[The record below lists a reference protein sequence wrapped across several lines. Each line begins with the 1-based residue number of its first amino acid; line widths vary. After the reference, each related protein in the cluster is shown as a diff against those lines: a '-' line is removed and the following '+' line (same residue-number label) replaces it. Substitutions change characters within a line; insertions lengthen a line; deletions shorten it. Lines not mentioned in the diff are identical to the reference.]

1 MIEAREG
8 YDEGAAQAYL
18 DAHTAHPLF
27 EETKPNFERLLEK
40 VRKSGLFFGLYS
52 DGEPVGAALFYDSQ
66 AHVGVL
72 PQVRGGKAHAVM
84 RDILSKALERND
96 CYLAQIHASDVAS
109 QLLAEK
115 MGFLPV
121 QVKAPCWTIYFVRRQ

>member
-8 YDEGAAQAYL
+8 FDEGAAKAYL
-18 DAHTAHPLF
+18 DAHIEHPLF
-27 EETKPNFERLLEK
+27 GETKANFERLLEK
-40 VRKSGLFFGLYS
+40 VRNAGLFFGLYS
-52 DGEPVGAALFYDSQ
+52 DGQPVGAALFYASEV
-66 AHVGVL
+66 HVGLL
-72 PQVRGGKAHAVM
+72 PEARGGQAHAVM
-84 RDILSKALERND
+84 RGCLSKALEKND
-96 CYLAQIHASDVAS
+96 CYLAKIHASDVAS